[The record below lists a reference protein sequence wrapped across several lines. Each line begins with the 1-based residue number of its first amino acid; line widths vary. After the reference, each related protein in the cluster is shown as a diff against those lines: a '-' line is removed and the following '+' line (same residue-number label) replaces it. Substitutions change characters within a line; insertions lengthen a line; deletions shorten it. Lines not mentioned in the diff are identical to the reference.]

1 MSPDGDNRHALANWV
16 HRYEAA
22 WRTPG
27 TAALAALFAP
37 DATYRTAPYEPPY
50 RGIEA
55 IAQLWEAE
63 REGADETFTLES
75 EIVAVEGRTG
85 VVRVEVRYGD
95 PVDRE
100 YRDLWVVRLTTK
112 GAATIRGVAVLAPGR
127 RLVRI
132 RATPMSRC
140 HRATTRGDGATRAAA
155 ATAGVTARPSGVAAR
170 RPGGRATSRGDG
182 RPRRLMCLRWAG
194 TPGPRSPAPPR
205 RPRARRSRPG
215 ARWA

>member
-100 YRDLWVVRLTTK
+100 YRDLWVVRLDDE
-112 GAATIRGVAVLAPGR
+112 G
-127 RLVRI
+127 
-132 RATPMSRC
+132 RC
-140 HRATTRGDGATRAAA
+140 HAFEEWPFSPRD
-155 ATAGVTARPSGVAAR
+155 AGWFASGPPDEPVSPR
-170 RPGGRATSRGDG
+170 DDPG
-182 RPRRLMCLRWAG
+182 
-194 TPGPRSPAPPR
+194 
-205 RPRARRSRPG
+205 
-215 ARWA
+215 